1 MDTFPLP
8 PLVQLLK
15 PFFISPQI
23 SFPLANLF
31 LPQL

>member
-1 MDTFPLP
+1 MP

-15 PFFISPQI
+15 LFFISPQI